1 MPDPYPPWHIT
12 FVMCGP
18 NTSACTLH
26 LECANTL
33 RSAAHCI
40 CNVRGLYPL
49 FHITHPRL
57 CELLQLSTAPRTA
70 INPTGPARVTVEFI
84 VTSRLIQKLSFQ
96 GDFELTVRH
105 DQFEAMNS
113 MGGTIHWSKKAQ
125 MRSLE
130 VCRWPVSA
138 FRLSHWFLYL

>member
-49 FHITHPRL
+49 FHITHPRSR
-57 CELLQLSTAPRTA
+57 ELLKLTTAPRGGGHAVKNVSIPHLTA
-70 INPTGPARVTVEFI
+70 LSMLSIFFKIRLWTGTMRCAFSIYLGGYLFHQTGVAPKSLVQCI
-84 VTSRLIQKLSFQ
+84 WCILSLLI
-96 GDFELTVRH
+96 T
-105 DQFEAMNS
+105 
-113 MGGTIHWSKKAQ
+113 T
-125 MRSLE
+125 
-130 VCRWPVSA
+130 
-138 FRLSHWFLYL
+138 